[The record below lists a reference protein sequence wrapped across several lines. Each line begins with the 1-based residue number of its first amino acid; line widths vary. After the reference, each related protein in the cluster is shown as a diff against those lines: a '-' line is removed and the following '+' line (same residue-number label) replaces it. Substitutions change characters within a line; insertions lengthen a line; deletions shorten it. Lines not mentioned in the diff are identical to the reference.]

1 MTTSTSNKMK
11 RSASLGLFTSFMMMY
26 LALLICSTTPVVR
39 AFTASSPLSTRYST
53 SSYRS
58 SSSSSSSSSSTS
70 IKAIADP
77 VSATAF
83 MIAATGGIPED
94 SMPAV
99 VAIVALGVGF
109 YAYSNN
115 NDNEE
120 SSSGGAGGAGASAS
134 TSSVGGKK
142 KTAGGK
148 NDISIPYDSAAYLSY
163 ETFLKEHNKKA
174 SIGRGFDAYNKLY
187 KKRAIAEVTV
197 KALQNKVDTTTKE
210 IMKLVE

>member
-53 SSYRS
+53 SSYR

>member
-1 MTTSTSNKMK
+1 
-11 RSASLGLFTSFMMMY
+11 
-26 LALLICSTTPVVR
+26 
-39 AFTASSPLSTRYST
+39 
-53 SSYRS
+53 
-58 SSSSSSSSSSTS
+58 
-70 IKAIADP
+70 

-120 SSSGGAGGAGASAS
+120 SSSGVAGGAGASAS